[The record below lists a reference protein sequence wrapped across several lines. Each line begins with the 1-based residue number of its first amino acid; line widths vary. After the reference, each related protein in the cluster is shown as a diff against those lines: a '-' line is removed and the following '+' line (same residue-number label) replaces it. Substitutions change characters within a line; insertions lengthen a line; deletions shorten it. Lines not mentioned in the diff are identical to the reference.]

1 MELGR
6 AARWE
11 VPGHASGPVRVEFWR
26 CRSSSIGT
34 RGIARSSE
42 SVSVRDK
49 KRGRG
54 GELLSWSRDQSLT
67 KGASLLSFF

>member
-34 RGIARSSE
+34 RGI
-42 SVSVRDK
+42 VSVRDK
-49 KRGRG
+49 KGGRG
-54 GELLSWSRDQSLT
+54 GELLSWSRDQALT
-67 KGASLLSFF
+67 KSKYNNV